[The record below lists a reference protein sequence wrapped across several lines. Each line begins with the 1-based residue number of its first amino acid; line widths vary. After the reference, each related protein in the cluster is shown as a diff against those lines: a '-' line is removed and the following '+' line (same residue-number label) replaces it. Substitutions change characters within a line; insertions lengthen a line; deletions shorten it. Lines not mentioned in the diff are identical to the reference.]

1 MDVFKKHYETLTI
14 LGGMVVAIVSC
25 CIWINGKFTSIDEKF
40 NEKFTAIDEKF
51 TAANS
56 RIEQRLIRIETVLIM
71 QGVMPKELAAK
82 KEPSPGTNG

>member
-25 CIWINGKFTSIDEKF
+25 CIWINGKFTS
-40 NEKFTAIDEKF
+40 IDEKF